1 MVFGPNNIKAYQSL
15 KSSRVPIT
23 EWERLESY
31 VISVESVYINK
42 IQKKETVDQWVACLG
57 RVSSHRL
64 MLKGLPQS
72 KYKQYLDVNMAN
84 TSIA

>member
-1 MVFGPNNIKAYQSL
+1 M
-15 KSSRVPIT
+15 
-23 EWERLESY
+23 
-31 VISVESVYINK
+31 ISVESVYINK